1 MVSRLWRDDPDAFW
15 KFLRPAASPVVL
27 ALAPGSVSYGR
38 ERLPTGGGGAVVAAN
53 QLAAL
58 DSALISL
65 FFPRPIYWMSK
76 VELFEEPLLRPMLEW
91 TGSFPIRRGAADR
104 EGLRR
109 ACNIVRTGHVVGVHL
124 EGTRQRFGYPGEM
137 KAGALWIAL
146 REGVPIIPCGI
157 ESFQWSLQN
166 RRRCAVVWG
175 DAIETDQL
183 PRGREGL
190 AQALELVGP
199 EVVRLWRLAGE
210 AVAKGFPESLSDD
223 ACRSGWVRPAEA
235 HS

>member
-27 ALAPGSVSYGR
+27 ALAPGSVAYGR
-38 ERLPTGGGGAVVAAN
+38 ERLPAGSGGAVVAAN

-58 DSALISL
+58 DSVLISV

-76 VELFEEPLLRPMLEW
+76 VELFEEPVLGTMLEW
-91 TGSFPIRRGAADR
+91 TGSFPIRRGSPDR
-104 EGLRR
+104 EGLRHACDGVR
-109 ACNIVRTGHVVGVHL
+109 AGHVVGVHL

-137 KAGALWIAL
+137 KGGALWIAL
-146 REGVPIIPCGI
+146 RERVPVIPCGI

-175 DAIETDQL
+175 DPIETDGL

-190 AQALELVGP
+190 TRAMDLVVP
-199 EVVRLWRLAGE
+199 EIVRLWRLAGE
-210 AVAKGFPESLSDD
+210 AVTEGFPDTLSDG
-223 ACRSGWVRPAEA
+223 ARRSGWVRPGEA
-235 HS
+235 RS